1 MLSNDIFSKSNKFII
16 ASYFRRR
23 KVSGSSTQTSQV
35 LYMYMISL
43 NNYTQLQATQDKHFS
58 ERRESN
64 KVNLTLQLLQYH
76 I

>member
-35 LYMYMISL
+35 LYMISL